1 MEDVREDFLL
11 ADAKVHVVV
20 VRMRA
25 DVNDAVHVEI
35 EIVENGNLKKGSSSG
50 VLATRFV
57 DVVPD
62 ARERFGSSRDS
73 VR

>member
-35 EIVENGNLKKGSSSG
+35 EIVENGNLKKRLEFRRAG
-50 VLATRFV
+50 
-57 DVVPD
+57 D
-62 ARERFGSSRDS
+62 ALRRR
-73 VR
+73 RT